1 MLCNGRCSSS
11 CPAVRLS
18 VHPRS
23 AEGLRFP
30 RGTPISHPVP
40 PRSVN
45 GGTHVCLPPTA
56 RPPASP
62 AATKPTEGAAVR
74 LTFFPLTKTA
84 LSDRRSSPGRSSLEA
99 TRHPV
104 GVAGIGPFRPNG
116 PQWGTAAPR
125 CFPGRRCPVSSL
137 RPRGGLRSNGA
148 PSAATPAPMLLL
160 PPTDV
165 GFSAPS
171 QHLTCF

>member
-1 MLCNGRCSSS
+1 MGAAAH
-11 CPAVRLS
+11 PAPLS
-18 VHPRS
+18 VCPSIH
-23 AEGLRFP
+23 AVLRGSGSHAGPPFP
-30 RGTPISHPVP
+30 TLSP

-137 RPRGGLRSNGA
+137 RPWGGLRSNGA

>member
-1 MLCNGRCSSS
+1 MG
-11 CPAVRLS
+11 
-18 VHPRS
+18 VHTR
-23 AEGLRFP
+23 
-30 RGTPISHPVP
+30 VP
-40 PRSVN
+40 
-45 GGTHVCLPPTA
+45 PPTA

-171 QHLTCF
+171 QHPTCF